1 VKWLALKLVNLL
13 GWRVVGEMADD
24 PKMVIVAAPHTSN
37 WDYVLFLGVIA
48 HFHHTVRVLIKD
60 TVFWGPLGAMLRHFG
75 GIPVDRSEAHSLVP
89 TTTRA
94 FNEADR
100 LLLVIT
106 PEGTRS
112 KVDHWHSGFW
122 RIADAADVPIL
133 TAIVDGSTKTVGLGP
148 ARKVDGDP
156 QAWMAFA
163 ADVYDG
169 KTGWNS
175 SKVGPVRLKE
185 EPPHAT

>member
-1 VKWLALKLVNLL
+1 VKWLALKFVKLI
-13 GWRVVGEMADD
+13 GWTVVGEMPDH
-24 PKMVIVAAPHTSN
+24 PKMVIIAAPHTSN

-48 HFHHTVRVLIKD
+48 HFHLDVRVLIKQS
-60 TVFWGPLGAMLRHFG
+60 VFWGPLGVLLRHFG

-89 TTTRA
+89 TTTQA
-94 FNEADR
+94 CAETDR

-133 TAIVDGSTKTVGLGP
+133 MAIVDGSTKTVGFGP
-148 ARKVDGDP
+148 AKKVDGDP
-156 QAWMAFA
+156 QAWMDFA
-163 ADVYDG
+163 AEVYEG
-169 KTGWNS
+169 KTGWTS
-175 SKVGPVRLKE
+175 SKVGPVKLQDD
-185 EPPHAT
+185 

>member
-1 VKWLALKLVNLL
+1 MCIVFFWLN
-13 GWRVVGEMADD
+13 GWKTEGRLPDI
-24 PKMVIVAAPHTSN
+24 PKFVLIAAPHTSN

-48 HFHHTVRVLIKD
+48 HFHLTVRVLIKD

-122 RIADAADVPIL
+122 RIADAADLPIL

>member
-1 VKWLALKLVNLL
+1 
-13 GWRVVGEMADD
+13 MPDH

-48 HFHHTVRVLIKD
+48 HFDLDVKVLIKD
-60 TVFWGPLGAMLRHFG
+60 TVFWGPLGAMLRYFG
-75 GIPVDRSEAHSLVP
+75 GIPVDRSEPHSLVP
-89 TTTRA
+89 TATKA
-94 FNEADR
+94 FAEFDR

-112 KVDHWHSGFW
+112 KATHWRSGFW

-133 TAIVDGSTKTVGLGP
+133 TAIVDGSTKTVALGP

-156 QAWMAFA
+156 QAWMDFA
-163 ADVYDG
+163 ASVYEG
-169 KTGWNS
+169 KTGWNA
-175 SKVGPVRLKE
+175 SKVSPVTLK
-185 EPPHAT
+185 PDDDTS